1 MTLNEL
7 FKITPKKVMDKY
19 KIKIRDVAIKKVKEY
34 ALKENIKIEDIA
46 DEDWETMISDQ
57 ESKISDQVKIATL
70 STLLVA
76 AGIKLSFF

>member
-46 DEDWETMISDQ
+46 DDDWETMISDQ